1 MTFGEFFGTAGIAA
15 LVAAIVVAL
24 INYFGSL
31 RTMRYQYQL
40 AERKKVQK
48 LMGRYI
54 GRMLEAAVDWDHRM
68 GTLYD
73 QEFYW
78 QGMSPYSQKPNK
90 ENKENKESKE
100 DDQLQVPVIDACR
113 DPDQYLYLSVVFR
126 FLRLLAIARRFEA
139 QAFYINAKESTGH
152 DPLVFL
158 SYAKSFLWVMTDSS
172 LSPGM
177 ACPDVTTS

>member
-1 MTFGEFFGTAGIAA
+1 
-15 LVAAIVVAL
+15 
-24 INYFGSL
+24 
-31 RTMRYQYQL
+31 
-40 AERKKVQK
+40 
-48 LMGRYI
+48 
-54 GRMLEAAVDWDHRM
+54 M

-126 FLRLLAIARRFEA
+126 FLRLLAIARRFEGKTSP
-139 QAFYINAKESTGH
+139 INAKESTGH